1 MSKILF
7 MLMFAISS
15 STFAGAPPPGAK
27 IGFGR
32 ETFNPEE
39 VVFFIGATI
48 IYLLLFFLWNLHGQ
62 IEMTVKRM
70 IDPSRV

>member
-1 MSKILF
+1 MPRILF
-7 MLMFAISS
+7 ILLLAISF

-39 VVFFIGATI
+39 VVFFIGAI
-48 IYLLLFFLWNLHGQ
+48 IVLAVIVWFMESAWGSQDENERDH
-62 IEMTVKRM
+62 R
-70 IDPSRV
+70 P